1 MSDRKG
7 IILAGGTGSRLHPA
21 TLAVS
26 KQLCPVYDK
35 PMIYYPLATLMQA
48 QIQDV
53 LVITTPDDSESFSKL
68 LGDGSRLGMNIS
80 YQVQPSP
87 DGLAQAFIIGEKF
100 LNGRPACL
108 VLGDNLFYGDG
119 VTGSCL
125 AADGLAEGATVF
137 ASQVQDPERYGVVT
151 FDPETQRAISV
162 EEKPAAP
169 KSNWA
174 VTGLYYYD
182 SEVVDR
188 AKAIEPSPRGEL
200 EITDLNESYLRDNKL
215 SVERLSRGVAWLDTG
230 TFDSMVTAAEFV
242 RVLEQRQHTKIGCIE
257 EAAWRNGWISSDQ
270 LLDIAEPL
278 VKSGYGTYL
287 QDLVNEFPS

>member
-35 PMIYYPLATLMQA
+35 PMIYYPLATMMQA
-48 QIQDV
+48 GISDV
-53 LVITTPDDSESFSKL
+53 LVITTPGDSEAFSNL

-87 DGLAQAFIIGEKF
+87 DGLAQAFIIGEQF
-100 LNGRPACL
+100 LAGSPACL
-108 VLGDNLFYGDG
+108 VLGDNLFHGDG
-119 VTGSCL
+119 VTSSCL
-125 AADGLAEGATVF
+125 AADEVTSGATVF

-151 FDPETQRAISV
+151 FDPDTQRAISV
-162 EEKPAAP
+162 EEKPSAP

-182 SEVVDR
+182 SEVVER
-188 AKAIEPSPRGEL
+188 AKAIKPSPRGEL
-200 EITDLNESYLRDNKL
+200 EITDLNESYLADNRL
-215 SVERLSRGVAWLDTG
+215 RVEKLSRGVAWLDTG

-257 EAAWRNGWISSDQ
+257 EAAWRNGWISSGE

-278 VKSGYGTYL
+278 VKSGYGAYL
-287 QDLVNEFPS
+287 QGLVNE